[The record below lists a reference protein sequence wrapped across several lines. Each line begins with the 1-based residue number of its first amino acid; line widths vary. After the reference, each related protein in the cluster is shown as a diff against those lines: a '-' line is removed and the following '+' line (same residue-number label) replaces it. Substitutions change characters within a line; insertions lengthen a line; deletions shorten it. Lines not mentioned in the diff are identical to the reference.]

1 MIGREPEL
9 AAIEAVLG
17 RAPGAPANL
26 VFHGEPG
33 IGKSVL
39 LRTAIA
45 SAQAAGIRILGGVGY
60 ESEAQLTFAGLH
72 QLFAPV
78 LGYLDDL
85 EPAQRSALRRALGM
99 EEGPAP
105 DRLTLSAATLA
116 ALALV
121 AADGPVLIAVEDAHW
136 VDEPTREIMMFVL
149 LRMRPWDLRAVF
161 TRRPLHDRERVLPE
175 INMFQVGPLDAIASG
190 QLLDATVPGLPGPAR
205 AQVLRYA
212 AGNPLA
218 LVELPSA
225 IGPSAAAGPDMLPAA
240 TPVRTRLESVYAAR
254 LAGLA
259 EGTRDRLLSVA
270 VDGDALEHGAGGP
283 NVLSAREIAEL
294 EEIGL
299 LSVDPMGYHVRYRHP
314 LVRSAII
321 RDASPEQVR
330 SAHAALA
337 ASAAPGSERR
347 LWHLAAATIE
357 ADEAVAA
364 EIAQGAER
372 LAVRNDTGSAVM
384 ALRRASELSPSADL
398 AAARLQRAA
407 RLAVEAGQMDTA
419 ERLQAEAGT
428 SPGDPLTVCRAE
440 IIAAQLLLLRD
451 GDLSGAHARLART
464 LRRYDAEL
472 PAEVRDEF
480 VILLSYLAFYSGDEL
495 YWAEA
500 DMLADRCAAS
510 LSEIARLTYD
520 TFSDST
526 RHGGSLAARLLAL
539 TEDLGGD
546 TAPGVVSMLCR
557 IAMRVDA
564 LGELRG
570 LVNGLIAGETGGGAV
585 IRGTQGYEFAA
596 RDQYLSGQWDACEQT
611 CNEGIELSVQQG
623 FGLPAHRLWCQLGE
637 LAASRGDAESARG
650 YISLVEQWARAR
662 SSVFHLVMSARSAGV
677 AALAHGDY
685 ESAFWQLTRIVPVG
699 SFPAHLPCAQWQV
712 FDVVEAAVHSGNAE
726 QAAAHVSAAMA
737 ERIGDVSPRMALLV
751 AGSRAVCADAAGAS
765 DSGARYEEALA
776 TPGASRWPFDQ
787 ARIALAFGQSLR
799 RSLQP
804 GLARTPLRQA
814 ADLFTGLGASAWLSR
829 AHQELRA
836 AGSVPAPRLRDAQ
849 PRDGHGQGTRGPQLA
864 GVGALAQLTAQ
875 QREVAEL
882 AASGLSNKDIATQ
895 LYLSPRTVSAHLYR
909 IFPKLGITSRAGLRD
924 ALAALDGDGG

>member
-1 MIGREPEL
+1 MATGVIGREREL
-9 AAIEAVLG
+9 AAITAVLA
-17 RAPGAPANL
+17 RAPGSPTNV

-39 LRTAIA
+39 LR
-45 SAQAAGIRILGGVGY
+45 SAVSAARAAGMRVLGGAGY

-78 LGYLDDL
+78 LGYLDGL
-85 EPAQRSALRRALGM
+85 EPLQRSALRRSLGM
-99 EEGPAP
+99 EDGPAP

-121 AADGPVLIAVEDAHW
+121 AADGPLLIAVEDAHW

-161 TRRPLHDRERVLPE
+161 TRRPLQDRERVLPE
-175 INMFQVGPLDAIASG
+175 INMLEVGPLDAIASG
-190 QLLDATVPGLPGPAR
+190 QLLDATAPGLPGAAR
-205 AQVLRYA
+205 AQVLRQA

-254 LAGLA
+254 LARLTEA
-259 EGTRDRLLSVA
+259 TRQRLLRVA
-270 VDGDALEHGAGGP
+270 LDGDALEHGAGGP
-283 NVLSAREIAEL
+283 DGLSARDVAEL
-294 EEIGL
+294 EDIGL
-299 LSVDPMGYHVRYRHP
+299 LSVDPIAYQVRYRHP

-330 SAHAALA
+330 SGHAALA
-337 ASAAPGSERR
+337 AAAPPGSQRR
-347 LWHLAAATIE
+347 LWHLAAATID

-372 LAVRNDTGSAVM
+372 LAVRKDTTSAVTAM
-384 ALRRASELSPSADL
+384 RRASELSPSAEL
-398 AAARLQRAA
+398 ATARLQRAA
-407 RLAVEAGQMDTA
+407 RLAVEAGQLDTA
-419 ERLQAEAGT
+419 ERLQAETET
-428 SPGDPLTVCRAE
+428 SPGDPLAVCRAE
-440 IIAAQLLLLRD
+440 ITAAQLLLLRD

-464 LRRYDAEL
+464 LRRYGAQL
-472 PAEVRDEF
+472 PVEVRDEF
-480 VILLSYLAFYSGDEL
+480 VILLSYLAFYSGDHG

-500 DMLADRCAAS
+500 DALADRYAAS
-510 LSEIARLTYD
+510 LNETTLLTYD

-526 RHGGSLAARLLAL
+526 RHGASLAARLLTL
-539 TEDLGGD
+539 TADLDGN

-564 LGELRG
+564 LGELRA
-570 LVNGLIAGETGGGAV
+570 LTNGLIAGETAGGAV

-611 CNEGIELSVQQG
+611 CNEGIEVSVQQG

-662 SSVFHLVMSARSAGV
+662 GSMFHLVMSARGAGLV
-677 AALAHGDY
+677 ALAHGDY
-685 ESAFWQLTRIVPVG
+685 ESAFWQLTRIAPIG
-699 SFPAHLPCAQWQV
+699 SFPVHLPCAQWQV
-712 FDVVEAAVHSGNAE
+712 LDVVEAAVHAGHAE
-726 QAAAHVSAAMA
+726 QASAHVSAALA

-751 AGSRAVCADAAGAS
+751 AGARALCAAAASAADA
-765 DSGARYEEALA
+765 GARYEEALA

-787 ARIALAFGQSLR
+787 ARIALAYGQSLR
-799 RSLQP
+799 RGLQP
-804 GLARTPLRQA
+804 GLARSPLRQA
-814 ADLFTGLGASAWLSR
+814 AGLFTSLGASAWLSR

-836 AGSVPAPRLRDAQ
+836 TGAVPAVPVRDTQ
-849 PRDGHGQGTRGPQLA
+849 PRIAQGRETRGPRPA
-864 GVGALAQLTAQ
+864 GTAALAPLTAQ
-875 QREVAEL
+875 QR
-882 AASGLSNKDIATQ
+882 
-895 LYLSPRTVSAHLYR
+895 
-909 IFPKLGITSRAGLRD
+909 
-924 ALAALDGDGG
+924 